1 MSTVEVTYEIQSL
14 GQTNGKTYHVSFN
27 CNKNAEKG
35 ALSPDSVTKL
45 EETVLLLRAV
55 IAMSQAEEAGHGTHP

>member
-1 MSTVEVTYEIQSL
+1 MSRVDITYEIQSF

-27 CNKNAEKG
+27 CNENAEKG

-45 EETVLLLRAV
+45 EETLLLLRAV
-55 IAMSQAEEAGHGTHP
+55 IALAQAEEAGHGTHT

>member
-1 MSTVEVTYEIQSL
+1 MSRVDVTYEIQSF

-27 CNKNAEKG
+27 CNENAEKG

-45 EETVLLLRAV
+45 EETLLLLKAA
-55 IAMSQAEEAGHGTHP
+55 IALTQMEEAGYGTHP